1 MNSLTPARV
10 PPNAL
15 KVADTSLMVGQG
27 TAMPVFRQY
36 IQIAYRWRLV
46 ILGSIAV
53 CFLIGLIITLLM
65 TPQYTATATL
75 EISRESNK
83 IVDIQGV
90 ERDASIADQEFY
102 QTQYGL
108 LRSNALAVRVAQQ
121 LGLPENKQF
130 FDSFGVKQSSDA
142 FKRVNNVYP
151 AAGHKARERA
161 AAEALLKRIVIAPT
175 RLSRLVDVRFT
186 APDAQLASRITNAWT
201 ANFIRSTLERRYQAT
216 SYARKF
222 LESRLDQLRNKLEQS
237 ERQLVAYA
245 TSQQIINLPVSG
257 GQANDG
263 KVAERSVVADDLVA
277 MNLARASATADRIQ
291 AEARYRQAGG
301 NASAESLRNDAITG
315 LRQKR
320 AELAADYERLLTQFQ
335 PQYPAAAALQ
345 SQIKQLDR
353 SIAQEEARVSR
364 SIADA
369 YREAVS
375 REAGLNSQVAS
386 LKGNLLDL
394 RRRSIQYNIF
404 QREVDT
410 SRQLYEGLLQRYKEI
425 GVTGGVG
432 VNNVSIVDDADVPE
446 KPSSPRL
453 LINLFASIV
462 AGILVGILLAF
473 ILEQVEDAIADP
485 AQVEQLIGL
494 PLLGTV
500 PKLEGVLPSEAA
512 LDRKSDLV
520 DAYLAVM
527 TNLQFATEHG
537 TPRTLAVTSSRPA
550 EGKTTTALLLAT
562 VLARAGRKVLLID
575 GDMRSPTLHLLVH
588 TTGKVGLSNYLAG
601 SDAIESLL
609 IRETGFGFVGMA
621 AGPLP
626 PNAAELLTGDR
637 LSQLLTEVL
646 REFDHVV
653 IDCPPVMGLADA
665 PLIGGKVEAVVY
677 AIEAHGVRASMVRAA
692 LSRLHS
698 ANVRIAGGVLTKF
711 EARKA
716 HYGYGYEYG
725 YGYGYGVDA
734 AAEAKVKAHS
744 RLT

>member
-1 MNSLTPARV
+1 MNSLPPARLATNV
-10 PPNAL
+10 LKLPETNLAVAPPATL
-15 KVADTSLMVGQG
+15 PA
-27 TAMPVFRQY
+27 FRQY
-36 IQIAYRWRLV
+36 VQMGYRWRLV

-53 CFLIGLIITLLM
+53 CFLIGLIVTLLM
-65 TPQYTATATL
+65 TPQYTASATL

-108 LRSNALAVRVAQQ
+108 LRSNALATRVAQQ

-130 FDSFGVKQSSDA
+130 FDSFGVKQTSDA

-151 AAGHKARERA
+151 ASGRRERERA
-161 AAEALLKRIVIAPT
+161 AAEALLKRLVIAPT

-186 APDAQLASRITNAWT
+186 APDAQLAAKVTNAWT
-201 ANFIRSTLERRYQAT
+201 SNFIKSTLERRYQAT

-245 TSQQIINLPVSG
+245 TSQQIINLPVAG

-263 KVAERSVVADDLVA
+263 RVSERSIVADDLSA
-277 MNLARASATADRIQ
+277 LNLALASATADRIQ

-301 NASAESLRNDAITG
+301 NASAEALKNDAITG

-320 AELAADYERLLTQFQ
+320 AELAAEYERLLTQFQ
-335 PQYPAAAALQ
+335 PQYPAAAAIQ
-345 SQIKQLDR
+345 SQIRQLDR
-353 SIAQEEARVSR
+353 SIGQEEARVSR

-375 REAGLNSQVAS
+375 REAGLKSQVAS

-410 SRQLYEGLLQRYKEI
+410 SRQLYDGLLQRYKEI

-432 VNNVSIVDDADVPE
+432 VNNVAIVDNADVPE

-462 AGILVGILLAF
+462 AGVLLGVLIAF

-500 PKLEGVLPSEAA
+500 PKLEGVAPAEAA

-537 TPRTLAVTSSRPA
+537 TPRTIAVTSSRPA

-588 TTGKVGLSNYLAG
+588 STGKVGLSNYLAG
-601 SDAIESLL
+601 NDAIESLI
-609 IRETGFGFVGMA
+609 IRDTVFGFSGMA

-637 LSQLLTEVL
+637 LTQLLDAVL
-646 REFDHVV
+646 QEFDHVI

-665 PLIGGKVEAVVY
+665 PIIGSKTEAMVY

-692 LSRLHS
+692 LSRLQS

-725 YGYGYGVDA
+725 YGYGYGIEA
-734 AAEAKVKAHS
+734 AADSKTKSSS